1 MGKAMTKLFGGS
13 SSKQESKPVE
23 MRAYPFTFQ
32 TGAGNISATPGT
44 YATWD
49 EKRGIQKTPGSPTQ
63 VSVDMDRGYSTRYG
77 QSGSV
82 LGSLLPTYQGVSDE
96 GVNLIRGDIQR
107 FRDNENPFVQARVTP
122 LKQEYARQYGE
133 LQRGLGRRN
142 VFGSIGANELMRF
155 SNQANREIADQG
167 ALATQEATAASLQA
181 TNDLLSAAKSRA
193 DVENVVAEQWR
204 TLGDAEL
211 TAVLKEMGLG
221 MAAIEL
227 LVQDRRLSTQSEQKT
242 DDSGKGIL
250 NTIGRGLF
258 AFGA

>member
-1 MGKAMTKLFGGS
+1 MGKIGKTLFGGS
-13 SSKQESKPVE
+13 SSSQKSSPLEY
-23 MRAYPFTFQ
+23 RAYPFTFQ
-32 TGAGNISATPGT
+32 TGAGSISATPGT

-63 VSVDMDRGYSTRYG
+63 IGVNMDRGYTTRYG
-77 QSGSV
+77 QASSV

-107 FRDNENPFVQARVTP
+107 FRDNENPFVQARVNP
-122 LKQEYARQYGE
+122 LKQEYAAQYGA

-142 VFGSIGANELMRF
+142 VFGSIGSNALMDF
-155 SNQANREIADQG
+155 SARANREIADQA

-211 TAVLKEMGLG
+211 AAVLKEMGLG
-221 MAAIEL
+221 LAAVEL
-227 LVQDRRLSTQSEQKT
+227 LIKDRRLSTQSEQKSSS
-242 DDSGKGIL
+242 DEGIL
-250 NTIGRGLF
+250 STVGRGLF
-258 AFGA
+258 AFG